1 MPDARVFSQPREV
14 ERARR
19 EPDRQAARRI
29 SEPSP
34 TLLDFASHWGPNR
47 LLTYNIAQNP
57 GLTIPH
63 PGCGTTAML
72 ACWQASLAADSDSKT
87 SLRTRTPGAKIRS
100 LGALVTVPSE
110 RLDQT
115 SLLPL

>member
-72 ACWQASLAADSDSKT
+72 ACWQASWLPTQTAKPLFGPGPQEQRSD
-87 SLRTRTPGAKIRS
+87 L
-100 LGALVTVPSE
+100 SE
-110 RLDQT
+110 LW
-115 SLLPL
+115 